1 MTADT
6 HLYLDRQ
13 SETAWRTYRVYVTG
27 ADGSLL
33 YAGKVIQPDHGG
45 SWYAGQADRHPR
57 GHTSRAAAVRC
68 LLRRVTQLR
77 LEAAS

>member
-1 MTADT
+1 MTP

-13 SETAWRTYRVYVTG
+13 SETAWRTYRVYV
-27 ADGSLL
+27 DGPDGLA
-33 YAGKVIQPDHGG
+33 YAGKLLQIDHGG
-45 SWYAGQADRHPR
+45 PWYSGVADRHKA
-57 GHTSRAAAVRC
+57 GHTTRAAAVRC